1 MTVIKVAKTPRKAFN
16 PDRPASR
23 LLRAQIQHLEHAT
36 QAAPRK
42 MKKLTEGEAAVYIGQ
57 LTARLLV
64 GPKADI
70 ATPPAP
76 PVRLAPRRP
85 KRPVQRTRLPKRKRA
100 TRARRPR

>member
-1 MTVIKVAKTPRKAFN
+1 MTVIKVAKTPRNAFN
-16 PDRPASR
+16 PDRPASQ
-23 LLRAQIQHLEHAT
+23 LLRAHILHLEHVT

-42 MKKLTEGEAAVYIGQ
+42 MKKLTEGEAAAYIGQ

-76 PVRLAPRRP
+76 PVRLSSRRP
-85 KRPVQRTRLPKRKRA
+85 KRPVQRARLPKRKRA